1 MKNRSM
7 GLAVISS
14 LVLLLV
20 FLPQYAAQARKC
32 YDSTTKQEIPCPKS
46 DQVLTQ
52 EARKNI
58 PPSYTPVPAT
68 DTPLPTA
75 TNTPTSTLTS
85 TPSPTNTP
93 TPTATQ
99 AAAQLIVPVKVP
111 AQPNACDPRIWQATA
126 GFGVLLA
133 LTGVAAQAIRARSA
147 TRAIAQGIAVTGYGA
162 ESRANAE
169 NLDVHIGR
177 VDFADGGDQNP
188 NPTGPIA
195 LTTTGIVLAL
205 GSGASLLNLIPCTGW
220 MAVAGGSLVAG
231 LAAGLITLVRR
242 KGGMRPFFSGKIE
255 VTGNEKLARKIK
267 DDFDEQK

>member
-14 LVLLLV
+14 LLLLLV
-20 FLPQYAAQARKC
+20 FLPQYTAQARKC
-32 YDSTTKQEIPCPKS
+32 YDSTTKQQVPCPKS

-58 PPSYTPVPAT
+58 PPSHTPVPAT

-75 TNTPTSTLTS
+75 TNTPTS

-111 AQPNACDPRIWQATA
+111 AQPNACDPRIWPATA

-133 LTGVAAQAIRARSA
+133 LTGVAAHAIRARSA
-147 TRAIAQGIAVTGYGA
+147 SVASAQSIYST
-162 ESRANAE
+162 ESKANAA
-169 NLDVHIGR
+169 NLDVYIGR
-177 VDFADGGDQNP
+177 VDFADGGDGQNP

-195 LTTTGIVLAL
+195 LTTAGIVLAL

-231 LAAGLITLVRR
+231 LAGGLITLVRR
-242 KGGMRPFFSGKIE
+242 KGGMRPFFSGNIE